1 MKKFVVYESLY
12 KNRKT
17 DNIQQICNQ
26 SQNEDIPDPEKANC
40 ILGLLQL

>member
-26 SQNEDIPDPEKANC
+26 SENDDIPEEPK
-40 ILGLLQL
+40 